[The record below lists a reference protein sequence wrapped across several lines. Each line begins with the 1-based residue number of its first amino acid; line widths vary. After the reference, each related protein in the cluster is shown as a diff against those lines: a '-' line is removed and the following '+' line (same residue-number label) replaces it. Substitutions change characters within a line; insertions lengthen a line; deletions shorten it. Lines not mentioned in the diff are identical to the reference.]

1 MMTFK
6 ISFRLILI
14 CFLSQV
20 VSFETHA
27 QDGQSDSIDSDTKKD
42 LWSQWRGPA
51 RDGSV
56 RKGTVWPENL
66 SEDSFEELWRVELGP
81 SYSGPIVSENLVF
94 TTETRD
100 KKFEVVSAYDRKTGE
115 KRWEYSWTGAMEV
128 PFFAKA
134 NGSWI
139 RSTPAY
145 DGECLYVAGMR
156 DVLVCLNADDGQLR
170 WKVDFVEKLDT
181 PLPQFGFV
189 CSPLL
194 DGDYIYVQA
203 GAGFCKLNKKTGE
216 IDWRTLI
223 DGGGMQGSAFSSPIM
238 TEIHGTKQL
247 LVQTRNDLTGV
258 DPADGKVIWKETI
271 PSYRGMNILTPTVID
286 NKVFTSSYRNNSWM
300 FDISAGQDTT
310 TAKQAWTNRA
320 AAYMSSP
327 VVVDGHIYMH
337 LQNQRFTCID
347 SKTGKTMWT
356 TKPYGKYWSMVYNND
371 RILALDERGELLL
384 IKANPQKFE
393 LIDSRKVSQSSAWA
407 HLASDRDQVFVR
419 SLDALVAYQWQKT
432 PE

>member
-6 ISFRLILI
+6 FSLRLILI
-14 CFLSQV
+14 CFFSLV

-27 QDGQSDSIDSDTKKD
+27 QDGQADTIDSDTKAD

-56 RKGTVWPENL
+56 RKGTIWPEDL
-66 SEDSFEELWRVELGP
+66 SEESFEELWRVELGP

-145 DGECLYVAGMR
+145 DGEHLYVAGMR

-181 PLPQFGFV
+181 PLPQFGCV

-203 GAGFCKLNKKTGE
+203 GAGFCKMNKSNGE
-216 IDWRTLI
+216 ILWRTLI
-223 DGGGMQGSAFSSPIM
+223 DDGGMMGSAFSSPIM
-238 TEIHGTKQL
+238 TEINGRKQL
-247 LVQTRNDLTGV
+247 LVQTRNDLAGV

-300 FDISAGQDTT
+300 FDISAGQESL

-327 VVVDGHIYMH
+327 IVVDGHIYMH

-347 SKTGKTMWT
+347 SKTGKTLWT
-356 TKPYGKYWSMVYNND
+356 TKPYGKYWSLVYNND

>member
-1 MMTFK
+1 MSFK
-6 ISFRLILI
+6 ISARIILVT
-14 CFLSQV
+14 FFSLV
-20 VSFETHA
+20 FSFTAYA
-27 QDGQSDSIDSDTKKD
+27 QDGQKDSIESVTKAG

-56 RKGTVWPENL
+56 GSGTVWPENL
-66 SEDSFEELWRVELGP
+66 SKDSLQESWRVELGP
-81 SYSGPIVSENLVF
+81 SYSGPVVSEDLVF

-115 KRWEYSWTGAMEV
+115 KRWEYSWTGAMQV

-139 RSTPAY
+139 RSTPAF
-145 DGECLYVAGMR
+145 DGESLYVAGMR
-156 DVLVCLNADDGQLR
+156 DVLVCLNAVDGQLR

-194 DGDYIYVQA
+194 DGDHIYVQA
-203 GAGFCKLNKKTGE
+203 GAGFCKLNKNNGE
-216 IDWRTLI
+216 ILWRTLI

-238 TEIHGTKQL
+238 TEIHGKKQL

-258 DPADGKVIWKETI
+258 DPSDGKVIWKETI
-271 PSYRGMNILTPTVID
+271 PSYRGMNILTPTVIE
-286 NKVFTSSYRNNSWM
+286 NKVFTSSYRHNSWM
-300 FDISAGQDTT
+300 FDISAGQESTS
-310 TAKQAWTNRA
+310 AKQAWSNRA

-327 VVVDGHIYMH
+327 VVVDGYIYMH

-347 SKTGKTMWT
+347 SSTGKTMWT
-356 TKPYGKYWSMVYNND
+356 TKPYGKYWSLVYNND

-384 IKANPQKFE
+384 IKANPQEFE
-393 LIDSRKVSQSSAWA
+393 LIDSRKVSQSTTWA
-407 HLASDRDQVFVR
+407 HLATDRKQVFVR
-419 SLDALVAYQWQKT
+419 SLDSLVAYQWQKA
-432 PE
+432 PGE